1 MTGVQIMFLLVA
13 LFTLG
18 SGFMVVTTRN
28 LVHAALWLVSTLFGV
43 AVTFALLNA
52 SFLAVVQ
59 VVVYIG
65 AIAILFI
72 FAVMLTRKDMRDQ
85 GPQMNSNW
93 WAGAL
98 IAVLVFAGLLLLLQ
112 GWNGLSKTA
121 SDMPAGFDAISALGD
136 ALVSPNAYVLPI
148 RSCICPVSG
157 GVGGRGLRRVQSEI
171 GEASWF
177 HFPGI
182 SFLPRRFSAL
192 VCSVL
197 SRGETRSRSCWASN

>member
-1 MTGVQIMFLLVA
+1 MTGAQILFILVA

-43 AVTFALLNA
+43 AVIFALLNA

-85 GPQMNSNW
+85 GPQHNPGW
-93 WAGAL
+93 WVGAL
-98 IAVLVFAGLLLLLQ
+98 LAVLVFTGLFFLLQ
-112 GWNGLSKTA
+112 GWDGMSKTQA
-121 SDMPAGFDAISALGD
+121 EIPAGFDAISELGN
-136 ALVSPNAYVLPI
+136 ALVSPDAFVLPFE
-148 RSCICPVSG
+148 V
-157 GVGGRGLRRVQSEI
+157 
-171 GEASWF
+171 ASV
-177 HFPGI
+177 
-182 SFLPRRFSAL
+182 LLVAAL
-192 VCSVL
+192 VGAVYVAFN
-197 SRGETRSRSCWASN
+197 RK